1 MLLCMWSLA
10 FISSTQTEI
19 NNTKSNGNDLRKK
32 KNFVCLCLS
41 SGGGV
46 GCECRGRELRVCEL
60 SFNTDTSST
69 LHNRTHS

>member
-19 NNTKSNGNDLRKK
+19 NNTKSNGNVLRKK
-32 KNFVCLCLS
+32 KTLCVCVCLRGEGL
-41 SGGGV
+41 

>member
-10 FISSTQTEI
+10 FILSTQTEI

-32 KNFVCLCLS
+32 KLCVFVFVFG
-41 SGGGV
+41 GGGV
-46 GCECRGRELRVCEL
+46 GCECRDRELRVCEL

>member
-32 KNFVCLCLS
+32 KLCVFVFVF
-41 SGGGV
+41 GGGGGWVVSV
-46 GCECRGRELRVCEL
+46 GVE
-60 SFNTDTSST
+60 N
-69 LHNRTHS
+69 

>member
-32 KNFVCLCLS
+32 KLCVFVFVFG
-41 SGGGV
+41 GGGV
-46 GCECRGRELRVCEL
+46 GGWVVSVGVE
-60 SFNTDTSST
+60 N
-69 LHNRTHS
+69 